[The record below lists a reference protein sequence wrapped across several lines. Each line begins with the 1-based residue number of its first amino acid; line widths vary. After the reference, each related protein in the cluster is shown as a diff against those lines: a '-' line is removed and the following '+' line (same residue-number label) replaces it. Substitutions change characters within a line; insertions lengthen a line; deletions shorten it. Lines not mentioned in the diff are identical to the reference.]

1 MLLLYQYLFIY
12 GNVREVFL
20 VRELLDDILSS
31 RLISLDKNSP
41 INIQW
46 FLHICNSFS
55 TKDVSEKEL
64 ISYLQSKGYFMFFN
78 QTPEE
83 KVKEIKYVE
92 KERPVVVGNKRDEL
106 KNKRKPFNPNEFLD
120 EVKNNIDL
128 SIYTHSD
135 NDYLIQKYRD
145 TFESKYLDRIIEVNI
160 KLVQSIAKNF
170 LNLGHMLE
178 FDDLVQIGIIGLYKA
193 VEKFDENLGYSFST
207 YATWWIKQRINREI
221 MDLGF
226 TIRLPVHLQGQL
238 IRLKKLQKQSI
249 ESQRKIDGMWIADQ
263 MGINIEKYN
272 ELLKIDYYFYSLA
285 SLNTHV
291 SPDGEETELLELIN
305 PNPDLGFNI
314 QLHHFEEPDQ
324 ACISI
329 DTAELLDEL
338 LDLLT
343 DKEAD
348 ILRKRM
354 GFYEDK
360 QMTLEEIGVEYNL
373 TRERIRQVEA
383 KALRR
388 LKIIIE
394 LNKWDKYDLM
404 L

>member
-1 MLLLYQYLFIY
+1 
-12 GNVREVFL
+12 
-20 VRELLDDILSS
+20 
-31 RLISLDKNSP
+31 
-41 INIQW
+41 
-46 FLHICNSFS
+46 
-55 TKDVSEKEL
+55 
-64 ISYLQSKGYFMFFN
+64 MFFN

-145 TFESKYLDRIIEVNI
+145 TNESKYLDRIIEVNI
-160 KLVQSIAKNF
+160 KLVQSIAKKF

-226 TIRLPVHLQGQL
+226 TIRLPVHLHGQL

-249 ESQRKIDGMWIADQ
+249 ENQRK
-263 MGINIEKYN
+263 N
-272 ELLKIDYYFYSLA
+272 
-285 SLNTHV
+285 
-291 SPDGEETELLELIN
+291 
-305 PNPDLGFNI
+305 
-314 QLHHFEEPDQ
+314 
-324 ACISI
+324 
-329 DTAELLDEL
+329 
-338 LDLLT
+338 
-343 DKEAD
+343 
-348 ILRKRM
+348 
-354 GFYEDK
+354 
-360 QMTLEEIGVEYNL
+360 
-373 TRERIRQVEA
+373 
-383 KALRR
+383 
-388 LKIIIE
+388 
-394 LNKWDKYDLM
+394 
-404 L
+404 

>member
-1 MLLLYQYLFIY
+1 M
-12 GNVREVFL
+12 
-20 VRELLDDILSS
+20 RELLDDILSP

-64 ISYLQSKGYFMFFN
+64 ISYLQGKGYFLFFN
-78 QTPEE
+78 QTPEA
-83 KVKEIKYVE
+83 VE
-92 KERPVVVGNKRDEL
+92 KETKHIEQKRTVVVGNTRDDP
-106 KNKRKPFNPNEFLD
+106 KNKKRPFNPNEFLN
-120 EVKNNIDL
+120 EIENNVDL
-128 SIYTHSD
+128 TIYTHRD

-145 TFESKYLDRIIEVNI
+145 TNESKYLDRIIEVNI
-160 KLVQSIAKNF
+160 KLVQSIAKKF

-178 FDDLVQIGIIGLYKA
+178 YDDLVQIGIIGLYKA

-207 YATWWIKQRINREI
+207 YATWWIKQRIHREI
-221 MDLGF
+221 MVLGF
-226 TIRLPVHLQGQL
+226 TVRLPVHIHGQL
-238 IRLKKLQKQSI
+238 VKLKKLQKQSI
-249 ESQRKIDGMWIADQ
+249 KSQRKIDEMWIANH
-263 MGINIEKYN
+263 MGIDVEKYN

-285 SLNTHV
+285 SLNTYV

-314 QLHHFEEPDQ
+314 QLQHFEEPDQ
-324 ACISI
+324 ACMKIV
-329 DTAELLDEL
+329 TAELLDEL

-343 DKEAD
+343 DKESD

-354 GFYEDK
+354 GLYKDK
-360 QMTLEEIGVEYNL
+360 QMTLEEIGVKYDL
-373 TRERIRQVEA
+373 TRERIRQIEA

-388 LKIIIE
+388 LKMIID
-394 LNKWDKYDLM
+394 LKKWDKYDLM

>member
-1 MLLLYQYLFIY
+1 
-12 GNVREVFL
+12 
-20 VRELLDDILSS
+20 
-31 RLISLDKNSP
+31 
-41 INIQW
+41 
-46 FLHICNSFS
+46 
-55 TKDVSEKEL
+55 
-64 ISYLQSKGYFMFFN
+64 
-78 QTPEE
+78 
-83 KVKEIKYVE
+83 
-92 KERPVVVGNKRDEL
+92 
-106 KNKRKPFNPNEFLD
+106 
-120 EVKNNIDL
+120 
-128 SIYTHSD
+128 
-135 NDYLIQKYRD
+135 
-145 TFESKYLDRIIEVNI
+145 
-160 KLVQSIAKNF
+160 
-170 LNLGHMLE
+170 
-178 FDDLVQIGIIGLYKA
+178 
-193 VEKFDENLGYSFST
+193 
-207 YATWWIKQRINREI
+207 

-226 TIRLPVHLQGQL
+226 TIRLPVHLHGQL

-249 ESQRKIDGMWIADQ
+249 ESQQKIDGIWIADQ

-348 ILRKRM
+348 ILRKHM

-373 TRERIRQVEA
+373 TRECIRQVEA

-388 LKIIIE
+388 LKMIIE
-394 LNKWDKYDLM
+394 LNKWDKYDLI

>member
-31 RLISLDKNSP
+31 RLTSLDKNSP

-64 ISYLQSKGYFMFFN
+64 ISYLQRKGYFLFFN
-78 QTPEE
+78 QTLEE
-83 KVKEIKYVE
+83 VVKETKHIEQK
-92 KERPVVVGNKRDEL
+92 KSVVVENTRDEL
-106 KNKRKPFNPNEFLD
+106 KKKRKPFNPNEFLD
-120 EVKNNIDL
+120 EIKNNIDL
-128 SIYTHSD
+128 TIYTHRD

-145 TFESKYLDRIIEVNI
+145 TNESKYLDRIIEVNI
-160 KLVQSIAKNF
+160 KLVQSIAKRF
-170 LNLGHMLE
+170 LNLGHLLE

-207 YATWWIKQRINREI
+207 YATWWIKQRIDREI

-226 TIRLPVHLQGQL
+226 TIRLPVHIHEQL
-238 IRLKKLQKQSI
+238 IKLKKLQKQSI
-249 ESQRKIDGMWIADQ
+249 ESQRKIDKVWIADQ
-263 MGINIEKYN
+263 MGIKIEKYN

-285 SLNTHV
+285 SLNTYV

-305 PNPDLGFNI
+305 PNPDVDFNM
-314 QLHHFEEPDQ
+314 QLQHFEEPGL
-324 ACISI
+324 ACIKI
-329 DTAELLDEL
+329 DTVELLGGL

-354 GFYEDK
+354 GFCEDK
-360 QMTLEEIGVEYNL
+360 QMTLEEIGVEYDL
-373 TRERIRQVEA
+373 TRERIRQLEA
-383 KALRR
+383 KALTR
-388 LKIIIE
+388 LKEIIK
-394 LNKWDKYDLM
+394 LKKWDKYDLM
-404 L
+404 F